1 MCLWPP
7 YRDLVRAKPGCR
19 LVTQEEAAKAD
30 IVVVAVGADH
40 YHRLPLGMLKHKVVI
55 DVANFT
61 APPSP
66 QYVVCVC
73 VCVCT
78 RTHALFFVYPLCLLM
93 CLIETSLCMYI

>member
-73 VCVCT
+73 VCVCV
-78 RTHALFFVYPLCLLM
+78 RAHTHSFLCIH
-93 CLIETSLCMYI
+93 CASLCV